1 MRFEMEDLSAAQR
14 YRLLTSSVTPR
25 PIAWV
30 TTIDKHG
37 LRNAAPFSSFN
48 MMGATPPIL
57 ALGLQSRP
65 DGTAKDTLANMAV
78 TGELVVNLV
87 GLNDAEA
94 MNETARDF
102 APPIDELSQCNIDW
116 RPSDCVGPPRIASA
130 PVSFECRV
138 AQLIEMGPD
147 LTIVLAQVL
156 VMHVA
161 DRVVVDADRGHLDTL
176 AMQLI
181 GRMQG
186 PGWYVQCTD
195 VMQVM
200 PPV

>member
-1 MRFEMEDLSAAQR
+1 MRFDMESLSAAHR

-30 TTIDKHG
+30 TTVDAQG

-48 MMGATPPIL
+48 MMGASPPIL
-57 ALGLQSRP
+57 ALGLQSRG
-65 DGTAKDTLANMAV
+65 DGSAKDTLANIVA

-87 GLNDAEA
+87 RLDDAEA

-102 APPIDELSQCNIDW
+102 APQVDELTHCAIGWEASEG
-116 RPSDCVGPPRIASA
+116 VAPPRIASA
-130 PVSFECRV
+130 PVSFECRTEQV
-138 AQLIEMGPD
+138 IAMGPD
-147 LTIVLAQVL
+147 LTIVLARVL

-161 DRVVVDADRGHLDTL
+161 DRVVVDAERGHLDTP

-186 PGWYVQCTD
+186 PGWYVRCTD
-195 VMQVM
+195 LMQVM